1 MAPNSYVVLEKS
13 GLRRLVTAL
22 REGGRSV
29 LGPRLRDGAIVYD
42 AIESL
47 DDLPIGWTDEQGPG
61 NYRLRRRTDEACF
74 GYVVGPHSWKRFLHP
89 PRVTL
94 FRLERTDDGFTTRVP
109 VPEGPYAFLGVRP
122 CELAAIAVQDRVF
135 LQGPFV
141 DAGYAARHEE
151 LFVVA
156 VDCAQAGA
164 TCFCASMETGPRAR
178 EGFDLALTEV
188 IDGESHH
195 FVVEVGS
202 EAGQAAMAEVPHRP
216 ASEAEVA
223 AAMAISSATT
233 AAMGRQ
239 LDTDG
244 LKECLYDSVDH
255 PHWDDVAGRCLAC
268 TNCTMVC
275 PTCFCTTVQEV
286 SDLDGRCGSRV
297 RLWDSCFTTEFSYIH
312 GGPVRSSV
320 KARYRQWLTHKL
332 ATWIDQF
339 GTSGCVG
346 CGRCITWC
354 PVGIDLTAEV
364 RALRQTATV
373 PAHEGS

>member
-1 MAPNSYVVLEKS
+1 MAPNAYVVLDKS
-13 GLRRLVTAL
+13 GLSRVVTAL

-29 LGPRLRDGAIVYD
+29 VGPRLGDGAIVYD
-42 AIESL
+42 TIEST
-47 DDLPIGWTDEQGPG
+47 DDLPSGWTDEQGPG
-61 NYRLRRRTDEACF
+61 NYRLRRRNDQAWF
-74 GYVVGPHSWKRFLHP
+74 GYVVGPQSWKRFLHP

-94 FRLERTDDGFTTRVP
+94 FRLERTDDGFTPRVP
-109 VPEGPYAFLGVRP
+109 AAEGGYAFIGVRP

-135 LQGPFV
+135 LEGPFV
-141 DAGYAARHEE
+141 DAGYAARRADV
-151 LFVVA
+151 FVVA
-156 VDCAQAGA
+156 VNCAQAGE
-164 TCFCASMETGPRAR
+164 TCFCASMGTGPRAR

-188 IDGESHH
+188 IEGESHR

-202 EAGQAAMAEVPHRP
+202 EAGRTILAGLPHRP
-216 ASEAEVA
+216 ASEVEAAEA
-223 AAMAISSATT
+223 LAISAAT
-233 AAMGRQ
+233 AASMGRR

-244 LKECLYDSVDH
+244 LKEALYESTDH
-255 PHWDDVAGRCLAC
+255 PQWDDVARRCLAC

-275 PTCFCTTVQEV
+275 PTCFCTSVKEV
-286 SDLDGRCGSRV
+286 SDLAGGSEERV

-312 GGPVRSSV
+312 GGPVRSSI

-364 RALRQTATV
+364 RALRTAAAV